1 MSTRRSRMSAGLS
14 LGCALCAGLL
24 AALALH
30 PEALFGAVMP
40 ATAVQSPDSLEE
52 LAARA
57 TQAVVLIDVETASDK
72 RQGSGFLVDA
82 EGRILTNN
90 HVIRDA
96 RSVRIKL
103 ASGDIYDAVTVLS
116 TDERRDLAVL
126 GIAGFNLPFLPLGN
140 SDSVRIGHPVVVIGS
155 PLGLEN
161 TVTTGIVSGR
171 RQEAEGYQVLQISA
185 PASRGSSG
193 GPVLSR
199 NGEVVGIAASQMQ
212 VGQNL
217 NFAVP
222 INYARGLLA
231 HIGGDP
237 IAVLRPSP
245 TVTEDVTVPMALTG
259 GGVNQGLTFSL
270 STFGGYSAEFQTV
283 GRDRPTQRRTRITYR
298 RIETVGNGEPRIE
311 RYLESETSQG
321 TGPFNTEQ
329 TVRRERIRTIVRVS
343 DLQPISTRGEIARW
357 TGEEWERSEYD
368 LRFDGYRVRGLI
380 RDSSGRAEELDREL
394 PRGIVLR
401 EMRDLAF
408 ATLSSD
414 ALVGRSVELVTFDP
428 LTGDVMN
435 DRYDVRIKE
444 EVEIGGK
451 KYEAF
456 RVNVA
461 SGLANSVVHFGTD
474 DPHLLLS
481 IQSEGLEVEELT
493 GFEVF
498 PAPTEA
504 R

>member
-1 MSTRRSRMSAGLS
+1 MSSRRKTISGVRSCAWGL
-14 LGCALCAGLL
+14 C
-24 AALALH
+24 LALGSLYS
-30 PEALFGAVMP
+30 PLPLLGST
-40 ATAVQSPDSLEE
+40 ATGFLVQAPDSLEE

-57 TQAVVLIDVETASDK
+57 TQAVVLIDVQTASDK

-82 EGRILTNN
+82 DGRILTNN

-126 GIAGFNLPFLPLGN
+126 GIAGFDLPFLPLGN

-171 RQEAEGYQVLQISA
+171 RQEPEGFQVLQISA

-199 NGEVVGIAASQMQ
+199 NGEVVAIAASQMQ

-231 HIGGDP
+231 HIGGEP
-237 IAVLRPSP
+237 IAVLGPTAMPS
-245 TVTEDVTVPMALTG
+245 EEIAVPMVSSNA
-259 GGVNQGLTFSL
+259 GVNQGLRFSL
-270 STFGGYSAEFQTV
+270 VEFGGYSSEFQTV
-283 GRDRPTQRRTRITYR
+283 GRDRPTQRRTRVTYR
-298 RIETVGNGEPRIE
+298 RIETVGSDEPRIE
-311 RYLESETSQG
+311 RYLWSETSQAM
-321 TGPFNTEQ
+321 GPFNTEQ
-329 TVRRERIRTIVRVS
+329 TVRRERVRTIVRVS
-343 DLQPISTRGEIARW
+343 DLEPISTRGEVARW

-368 LRFDGYRVRGLI
+368 LQFSGYRVRGLI
-380 RDSSGRAEELDREL
+380 RDSTGRAEELDREL
-394 PRGIVLR
+394 PQGIILR

-428 LTGDVMN
+428 HSGDVVN
-435 DRYDVRIKE
+435 DRYDVRSKE
-444 EVEIGGK
+444 KVEVGGK
-451 KYEAF
+451 EHQAF

-461 SGLANSVVHFGTD
+461 SGLANSVLHFGVD
-474 DPHLLLS
+474 RPHLLLRRR
-481 IQSEGLEVEELT
+481 SEGLDIEELI

-498 PAPTEA
+498 PAPA
-504 R
+504 NPR